1 MTVTTQELEALA
13 IATGSPNQRERF
25 AAGVLPEDELLG
37 LARVQLF
44 KEFAFPRWTAH
55 RDHDRMKREIKHKPT
70 CGGASGATSRHAPE
84 YKFEACDLD
93 SMTADEWRMF
103 KLFTIAAGRAGQHM
117 WLKPNSVLIDPVV
130 HFVECASC
138 GAEDA
143 RTSIKI
149 SIHWA
154 GRVLVREY
162 ALDPVKYLSLG
173 GSLDAPSV
181 GPIVPV
187 TTSCGCT
194 NGCKAPTCQNL

>member
-25 AAGVLPEDELLG
+25 AAGVLPEDELLA

-55 RDHDRMKREIKHKPT
+55 REHERMKRELKHKPT
-70 CGGASGATSRHAPE
+70 CGVAPQ
-84 YKFEACDLD
+84 YKLEACDLD
-93 SMTADEWRMF
+93 SMTADEWRLF
-103 KLFTIAAGRAGQHM
+103 KLFTIAAGKSAQHM
-117 WLKPNSVLIDPVV
+117 WLKPNAVSIDPVA

-154 GRVLVREY
+154 GRILVREY
-162 ALDPVKYLSLG
+162 ALDPAKYLSLG
-173 GSLDAPSV
+173 GILPAVEQS
-181 GPIVPV
+181 
-187 TTSCGCT
+187 
-194 NGCKAPTCQNL
+194 